1 MDRCYTHPTL
11 HAVTYVINW
20 ASVWINPVIYIIA
33 QKKYQVLSVLDIQ
46 MEMQT
51 MQNTGPNFDSRMP

>member
-1 MDRCYTHPTL
+1 M
-11 HAVTYVINW
+11 INW